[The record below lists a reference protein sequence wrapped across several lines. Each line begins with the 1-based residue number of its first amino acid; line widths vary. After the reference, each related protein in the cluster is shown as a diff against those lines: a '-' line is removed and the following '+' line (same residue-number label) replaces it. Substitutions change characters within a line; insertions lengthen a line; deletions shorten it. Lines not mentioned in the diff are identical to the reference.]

1 MFSVKYEKLTC
12 VMRFFLPKNTKCTS
26 HFSDLKPQCM
36 LFCKLTSLEMGMIPH
51 GHDFSRHF
59 NLLFT
64 IFFNLHMWFQ
74 SFSTELNPCLPHSAK
89 YDEMKSC
96 TLLQEYFFL
105 KKKASAQSFYPKQ
118 RSSRVVKTTN
128 EVRSFSFFKIIYSST
143 LAFVTFL
150 LSHSFPM
157 HPSFLYPL
165 KTSKNLTVFWCF
177 QGLEKGCIG
186 NKWDNRNSLEKW
198 KNTEVSFWKRKIKT

>member
-36 LFCKLTSLEMGMIPH
+36 LFYKLTSLEMGMIPH

-74 SFSTELNPCLPHSAK
+74 SFSTELNPCLPYSAK

-105 KKKASAQSFYPKQ
+105 KKKLVPSLFTQSNV
-118 RSSRVVKTTN
+118 RVV
-128 EVRSFSFFKIIYSST
+128 
-143 LAFVTFL
+143 L
-150 LSHSFPM
+150 LKQLMRFEASLS
-157 HPSFLYPL
+157 L
-165 KTSKNLTVFWCF
+165 K
-177 QGLEKGCIG
+177 
-186 NKWDNRNSLEKW
+186 
-198 KNTEVSFWKRKIKT
+198 